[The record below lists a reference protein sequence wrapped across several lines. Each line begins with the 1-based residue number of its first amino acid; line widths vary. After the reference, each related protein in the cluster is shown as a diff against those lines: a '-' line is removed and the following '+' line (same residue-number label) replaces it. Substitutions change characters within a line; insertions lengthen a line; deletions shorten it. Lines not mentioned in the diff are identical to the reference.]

1 MFTTDEAEIRTLYQN
16 FLDAWNNRDADAYAS
31 FVDEKGSLVGFDGSM
46 MNGPDEIRST
56 LSGIFAHHQTATYI
70 SIVREVY
77 LLSPDVALLRAVV
90 GMVPR
95 GKHELNPDVNSVQSL
110 VAVKHEGTWRIALF
124 QNTPA
129 QFHGRPEEAQ
139 ALTDELK
146 ALLK

>member
-1 MFTTDEAEIRTLYQN
+1 MSTIDETEIRMLYQN
-16 FLDAWNNRDADAYAS
+16 FLDAWNNRNAEAYAS
-31 FVDEKGSLVGFDGSM
+31 FIDENGSLVGFDGSI
-46 MNGPDEIRST
+46 MNGPEEIRTT
-56 LSGIFAHHQTATYI
+56 LSGIFAHHQTATYV
-70 SIVREVY
+70 SIVREIRF
-77 LLSPDVALLRAVV
+77 LSSDVALLRAVV

-110 VAVKHEGTWRIALF
+110 VAVKREAAWRIALF

-146 ALLK
+146 ALVK